1 MIFYG
6 SKGNHLHSEQV
17 NGIKCSHCEQ
27 QTTHT
32 FSVFGRYAH
41 IYWIPLFPMG
51 KKGVSECNH
60 CKITLA
66 PKEMDEPLKLAFKN
80 VNGNT
85 RTPFWHWSGL
95 GLIAIL
101 IALLS
106 FTGSQHKKDAVT
118 YINDPKKGDVYEFKA
133 NEYYSLLKVASVSE
147 DSIFVIANDYEI
159 ERQSR
164 LYKIDKSS
172 NYTTTPYGIS
182 RERIKELFA
191 SKEILDVDR

>member
-6 SKGNHLHSEQV
+6 SKGTRLHSEQV
-17 NGIKCSHCEQ
+17 NGIKCSHCEK

-32 FSVFGRYAH
+32 FSIFGRYAH
-41 IYWIPLFPMG
+41 LYWIPLFPMG

-66 PKEMDEPLKLAFKN
+66 PKEMDEPLKLAYKN
-80 VNGNT
+80 VNSNS

-101 IALLS
+101 IALVS
-106 FTGSQHKKDAVT
+106 FTGNQHKKDVVT
-118 YINDPKKGDVYEFKA
+118 YINDLQKDDIYEFKS
-133 NEYYSLLKVASVSE
+133 NEYYSLLKVASVSK
-147 DSIFVIANDYEI
+147 DSVFVIANDYEI

-172 NYTTTPYGIS
+172 NYTTEPYGIS
-182 RERIKELFA
+182 RERIKELFDT
-191 SKEILDVDR
+191 KEILDVDR